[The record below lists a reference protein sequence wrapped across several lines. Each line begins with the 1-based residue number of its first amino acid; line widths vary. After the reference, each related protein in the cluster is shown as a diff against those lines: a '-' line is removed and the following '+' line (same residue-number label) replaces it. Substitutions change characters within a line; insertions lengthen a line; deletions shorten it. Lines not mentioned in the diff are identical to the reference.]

1 MTRDRF
7 HRILTL
13 SLPIIG
19 GMMSQNILN
28 LVDTAM
34 VGVLGPNALAA
45 VGVASFASFLAASA
59 IMGLSSGVQAMTAR
73 RVGEGKT
80 DETAVPLNG
89 GLFLAAVIGV
99 PIAVTMYLL
108 APSFYPLLN
117 SDPAVIADGVPYF
130 QARVLAVIAVGMNFS
145 FRGYWTGVSLTKL
158 YLRTLLIMHAC
169 NVVLNYLL
177 IYGKFGFPEL
187 GATGAG
193 IGTAISTYLGTAIY
207 LVLAWRIA
215 RPNGFFHRVP
225 RRETMMTMLR
235 LSIPSA
241 IQQFLFAAGMT
252 AFFWIIG
259 QVGTAE
265 TAAANV
271 MINLLLVAILPGMG
285 LGLAAMTL
293 VSEALGRGDP
303 DDARRWSYDV
313 LKVAC
318 VALAILGLPAIF
330 APDLLLSGF
339 IHDPEVRAIAHGPL
353 RLVGIVMALEAAGII
368 FLNALLGAGAA
379 RAVMTTSVATQ
390 WLIGLPAI
398 WLAGPYLGL
407 GLMGMWLMFFGYRII
422 QTVILGALWSQ
433 GGWETIK
440 V

>member
-1 MTRDRF
+1 MTSDRF
-7 HRILTL
+7 RRILTL
-13 SLPIIG
+13 ALPIIG

-28 LVDTAM
+28 LVDIAM
-34 VGVLGPNALAA
+34 VGVLGPAALAA
-45 VGVASFASFLAASA
+45 VGVGSFASYMAVAV

-73 RVGEGKT
+73 RIGEGRA
-80 DETAVPLNG
+80 DESAVPLNG

-99 PIAVTMYLL
+99 PIAVVMYVLT
-108 APSFYPLLN
+108 PGFFPYLN
-117 SDPAVIADGVPYF
+117 GDPAVVADGLPYF
-130 QARVLAVIAVGMNFS
+130 QARVLAIVAVGMNFS
-145 FRGYWTGVSLTKL
+145 FRGYWTGVSLTRL

-177 IYGKFGFPEL
+177 IYGKFGFPEY
-187 GATGAG
+187 GAAGAG
-193 IGTAISTYLGTAIY
+193 MGTAISTYIGTGIY
-207 LVLAWRIA
+207 MFLAWRIA

-225 RRETMMTMLR
+225 RRDTMATMLR

-265 TAAANV
+265 TAASNV
-271 MINLLLVAILPGMG
+271 MITLLLVAVLPGMG

-293 VSEALGRGDP
+293 VSEALGRGEP
-303 DDARRWSYDV
+303 DDARQWGYDV

-318 VALAILGLPAIF
+318 IALGVLGLPAIL

-339 IHDPEVRAIAHGPL
+339 IHDAEVRAIAIWPL
-353 RLVGIVMALEAAGII
+353 RLIGLVMAMEAAGII

-379 RAVMTTSVATQ
+379 RAVMTTSIATQ
-390 WLIGLPAI
+390 WLIGLPAA
-398 WLAGPYLGL
+398 WLVGPYLGF
-407 GLMGMWLMFFGYRII
+407 GLFAMWLTFSGYRIV
-422 QTVILGALWSQ
+422 QTVILAMLWARGDWAS
-433 GGWETIK
+433 IK

>member
-1 MTRDRF
+1 
-7 HRILTL
+7 
-13 SLPIIG
+13 
-19 GMMSQNILN
+19 MSQNILN
-28 LVDTAM
+28 LVDMAM
-34 VGVLGPNALAA
+34 VGVLGPTALAA
-45 VGVASFASFLAASA
+45 VGVGSFASYMAVAV

-73 RVGEGKT
+73 RIGEGRA
-80 DETAVPLNG
+80 DESAVPLNG

-99 PIAVTMYLL
+99 PIAIVMYYLT
-108 APSFYPLLN
+108 PQFFPVLN
-117 SDPAVIADGVPYF
+117 ADPAVVADGVPYF
-130 QARVLAVIAVGMNFS
+130 QARVLGIVAVGMNFS
-145 FRGYWTGVSLTKL
+145 FRGYWTGVSLTRL

-169 NVVLNYLL
+169 NVVLNYVL
-177 IYGKFGFPEL
+177 IYGKFGFPEY
-187 GATGAG
+187 GAAGAG
-193 IGTAISTYLGTAIY
+193 MGTAISTYIGTGIY

-225 RRETMMTMLR
+225 RRDTMVTMLR
-235 LSIPSA
+235 LSVPSA

-271 MINLLLVAILPGMG
+271 MINLLLVALLPGMG

-293 VSEALGRGDP
+293 VSEALGRGEP
-303 DDARRWSYDV
+303 GDARQWGYDV

-318 VALAILGLPAIF
+318 VGLAILGLPAIF

-339 IHDPEVRAIAHGPL
+339 IHDPEVRNIAIMPL
-353 RLVGIVMALEAAGII
+353 RLVGFVMAMEAAGII

-390 WLIGLPAI
+390 WLIGLPAA
-398 WLAGPYLGL
+398 WFVGPYLGF
-407 GLMGMWLMFFGYRII
+407 GLLAMWLMFSGYRII
-422 QTVILGALWSQ
+422 QTVILGMLWARGDWAS
-433 GGWETIK
+433 IK